1 MARGPRHGPRPRPID
16 MGGNEI
22 QQLGRSTA
30 DDGAARIDD
39 IADHVTLPKPPGIAD
54 PGVNPIASPSDH
66 VHGGED
72 TAGGDLYLIDD
83 VEAVPIVYY
92 ATDIIPYPYAN
103 PVLGI
108 APSGAWDLSCMVTT
122 GSNLGGY

>member
-1 MARGPRHGPRPRPID
+1 MADGNRTGPALAPHD
-16 MGGNEI
+16 MAGNQI
-22 QQLGRSTA
+22 KHLGRSTA

-39 IADHVTLPKPPGIAD
+39 IADHVTLPNPPGIAD

-72 TAGGDLYLIDD
+72 TAGGDLYLIDAIA
-83 VEAVPIVYY
+83 AVPIVYY
-92 ATDIIPYPYAN
+92 ATDVIPYQNAN

-108 APSGAWDLSCMVTT
+108 APSGAWDLSEKISY